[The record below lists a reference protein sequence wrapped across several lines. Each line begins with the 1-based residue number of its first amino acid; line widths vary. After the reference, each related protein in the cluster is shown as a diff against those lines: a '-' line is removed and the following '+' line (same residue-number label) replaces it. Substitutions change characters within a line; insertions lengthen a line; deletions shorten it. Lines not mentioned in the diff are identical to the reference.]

1 MGYEGPSLATDAV
14 VDLGDRI
21 VLIRR
26 GQDPFEGRWALPGG
40 FVELDERV
48 EEACAREVLEETGLD
63 VEVRELLGV
72 YSDPKRDPRGH
83 VVSVV
88 FVARRVGGE
97 LRGGDDAAE
106 ARAFPVDDLP
116 PLAFDHDDI
125 LADYLGSR

>member
-1 MGYEGPSLATDAV
+1 MGYEGPTLATDAV
-14 VDLGDRI
+14 VDLGGEV

-26 GQDPFEGRWALPGG
+26 GRDPFEGRWALPGG

-48 EEACAREVLEETGLD
+48 EEACAREVLEETGLG
-63 VEVRELLGV
+63 VEIRDLLGV

-88 FVARRVGGE
+88 FVVERIGGE

-106 ARAFPVDDLP
+106 ARIFPLEDPP
-116 PLAFDHDDI
+116 PLAFDHDEI
-125 LADYLGSR
+125 LADYLASR